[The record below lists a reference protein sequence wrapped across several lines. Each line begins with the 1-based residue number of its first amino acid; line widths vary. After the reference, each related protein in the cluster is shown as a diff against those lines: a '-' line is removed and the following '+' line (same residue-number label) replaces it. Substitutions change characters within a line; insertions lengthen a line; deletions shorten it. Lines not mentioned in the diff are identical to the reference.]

1 VSAAT
6 VVRRCAPAATERSLF
21 DEAMGGEPNRTTLE
35 ELIAGVWEGL
45 AVHGTSSCPVCG
57 AEMEARYGVH
67 ARPVDGRCASCGS
80 TLA

>member
-6 VVRRCAPAATERSLF
+6 VIRRCTPEAAERSLF
-21 DEAMGGEPNRTTLE
+21 DEPMGGETTLE

-57 AEMEARYGVH
+57 AQMEARHGAH
-67 ARPVDGRCASCGS
+67 ARPVDGRCASCGT

>member
-6 VVRRCAPAATERSLF
+6 VLRRCTPGATERSLF
-21 DEAMGGEPNRTTLE
+21 DEPMGGESNRTTLE

-45 AVHGTSSCPVCG
+45 AVRGTSSCPVCG
-57 AEMEARYGVH
+57 AAMEARYGAH
-67 ARPVDGRCASCGS
+67 ARPVDGSCASCGA

>member
-1 VSAAT
+1 MSAAT
-6 VVRRCAPAATERSLF
+6 AVRRCAPAATERSLF
-21 DEAMGGEPNRTTLE
+21 DEAMGGEPTLA

>member
-6 VVRRCAPAATERSLF
+6 VIRRCTPEATERSLF
-21 DEAMGGEPNRTTLE
+21 DEPMGGEPTLE

-45 AVHGTSSCPVCG
+45 AVRGTSSCPVCG
-57 AEMEARYGVH
+57 ESMEARFGAH
-67 ARPVDGRCASCGS
+67 ARPVDGRCATCGA

>member
-6 VVRRCAPAATERSLF
+6 VVRRCGPGAAERSLF
-21 DEAMGGEPNRTTLE
+21 DEAMGGEPTLE

-57 AEMEARYGVH
+57 AEMKARFGAH
-67 ARPVDGRCASCGS
+67 ARPVDGRCAGCGA

>member
-1 VSAAT
+1 MSSATAL
-6 VVRRCAPAATERSLF
+6 RHCAPGATERSLF
-21 DEAMGGEPNRTTLE
+21 DEAMGGEPTLE

-57 AEMEARYGVH
+57 AAMTARYGVH
-67 ARPVDGRCASCGS
+67 ARPVDGRCATCGA

>member
-6 VVRRCAPAATERSLF
+6 VIRRCTPEAADRPLF
-21 DEAMGGEPNRTTLE
+21 DEPTGGERKRTTLE

-45 AVHGTSSCPVCG
+45 AVRGTSSCPVCG
-57 AEMEARYGVH
+57 AAMEARYGAH
-67 ARPVDGRCASCGS
+67 ARPVDGRCVSCGA

>member
-6 VVRRCAPAATERSLF
+6 AVRRCAPEATERSLF
-21 DEAMGGEPNRTTLE
+21 DEALGGEPTLE
-35 ELIAGVWEGL
+35 EVIAGVWEGL

-57 AEMEARYGVH
+57 ASMKARFGAH
-67 ARPVDGRCASCGS
+67 SRQPVDGRCASCGA

>member
-6 VVRRCAPAATERSLF
+6 VIRRCPPEATERSLF
-21 DEAMGGEPNRTTLE
+21 DEPMGGEHNRTTLE

-45 AVHGTSSCPVCG
+45 AVRGISSCPVCG
-57 AEMEARYGVH
+57 AAMEARYGAH
-67 ARPVDGRCASCGS
+67 AQPVDGRCVSCGA